1 MQQEQS
7 TVEGSGAGQWC
18 SLATLSWV
26 RIAGSDAVRF
36 VDSFTTAAVGKLADG
51 QGTEGFFADVKGQV
65 ICMAGLLRL
74 GPGRGEEPAVEI
86 VVDGDVG
93 SSLAEHLERYHIREP
108 IEIEDVSAVRRTWA
122 LFGEGVLAAL
132 SAVSA
137 EPLDE
142 AILGEGFG
150 HVAVSP
156 ACEGQPSVA
165 ARLVRC
171 DWAGEA
177 CWLLVSAAENSAV
190 VAQALAAAGLVA
202 CEPMDWERRSIEAG
216 TPRLCDIVPKT
227 LPQELGRDARAISFT
242 KGCYLGQETVAR
254 LDALGH
260 VNRRLAGLALDGD
273 VVPEVGAA
281 ITSGSDTVG
290 QVTSSCFSKV
300 LGKPLVLAILP
311 VKAVSSEAPLAVGGV
326 AAAVVTLPV
335 AAS

>member
-7 TVEGSGAGQWC
+7 TVEGNGAGRWC
-18 SLATLSWV
+18 SLETLSWV

-36 VDSFTTAAVGKLADG
+36 VDSFTTAAVGKLSDG
-51 QGTEGFFADVKGQV
+51 QGTESFFADVKGQV

-74 GPGRGEEPAVEI
+74 GPDRGEEPAVEI
-86 VVDGDVG
+86 VVDGEVG

-108 IEIEDVSAVRRTWA
+108 IEIEDVSAGRRTWA

-132 SAVSA
+132 SALSA
-137 EPLDE
+137 ETLDE
-142 AILGEGFG
+142 SLLGERFG
-150 HVAVSP
+150 HVAVSL
-156 ACEGQPSVA
+156 ACEGRPVA

-177 CWLLVSAAENSAV
+177 CWLLVSAAGDADV

-202 CEPMDWERRSIEAG
+202 CEPTDWERRCIEAG

-260 VNRRLAGLALDGD
+260 VNRRLAGLAVDGD
-273 VVPEVGAA
+273 IVPEVGAA

-311 VKAVSSEAPLAVGGV
+311 VKALTSEALLAVGGV